1 MTISNAGDPPPD
13 SGQRSSSDFSLGA
26 PRFRELVA
34 TRPDCPLGSS
44 EMARPAWTL
53 LLALV
58 LVVFGGIRLFLGLPL
73 LVAPSVG
80 LWTPVAFLVQ
90 AVAAGLLAAGL
101 WLGRSWTLF
110 ALAFFV
116 AVMAASV
123 LIEGFVMGIRPT
135 LQAIAIAALAV
146 IGGVIVARALRDPA
160 AG

>member
-1 MTISNAGDPPPD
+1 MSFDAM
-13 SGQRSSSDFSLGA
+13 SVSV
-26 PRFRELVA
+26 LVA
-34 TRPDCPLGSS
+34 ARPDRALGSS
-44 EMARPAWTL
+44 EMARPAWTPWL
-53 LLALV
+53 VLV
-58 LVVFGGIRLFLGLPL
+58 LVVFGGIRLFRGLPL
-73 LVAPSVG
+73 LAAPSAG
-80 LWTPVAFLVQ
+80 LWTPVVFLVQ

-135 LQAIAIAALAV
+135 LQAIAIAVLAV
-146 IGGVIVARALRDPA
+146 IGGVFIARASGDPA